1 MNLFQLALRN
11 LRRRPMRTSL
21 AVLGVAL
28 AVGSA
33 IALLGL
39 SRSIED
45 SVRQGVDE
53 RGVDLAITE
62 KGSSDLFSGVL
73 PQELDAKL
81 KRIPGVTGVAGEF
94 LTFAPTGDGHQILIS
109 GWTRDSYFWDRAP
122 LRQGRLPTP
131 GEHNVALAGDA
142 LAETLGKTAGDSV
155 DVLGVR
161 FRIIG
166 VTKYSS
172 TLNRGLLIVPLDDL
186 QTATYRS
193 GQVTGFN
200 VSVSAGLS
208 APQVETL
215 KRRIEALGG
224 VYVSTTD
231 EILRDSRNIKVLH
244 AVSTAT
250 SVIALVMGVLNV
262 LNTLIMAVQERTR
275 EMGILAAIGW
285 SRLQVIRSIM
295 LEGLILC
302 GVGSAFGVG
311 IGYLAAWL
319 CVAIPVIG
327 SVLSFTPT
335 PGLVA
340 ATVASALGLSLVGCL
355 YPALRAVN
363 MTPAT
368 ALQRA

>member
-45 SVRQGVDE
+45 SVRRGVDE
-53 RGVDLAITE
+53 RGVDLAVTE

-73 PQELDAKL
+73 PQTLDARL
-81 KRIPGVTGVAGEF
+81 RGIPGVAGVAGEF
-94 LTFAPTGDGHQILIS
+94 LTFAPTDDGRQILLS
-109 GWTRDSYFWDRAP
+109 GWTRDSYFWARAP
-122 LRQGRLPTP
+122 LLQGRLPAA
-131 GEHNVALAGDA
+131 GEHNVALIGDA
-142 LAETLGKTAGDSV
+142 LSETLAKKTGDSV
-155 DVLGVR
+155 AVLGTS

-186 QTATYRS
+186 QAATYRT

-200 VSVSAGLS
+200 VSVAPGLT
-208 APQVETL
+208 APQLDTL
-215 KRRIEALGG
+215 KRRITALGG

-244 AVSTAT
+244 AVSLAT
-250 SVIALVMGVLNV
+250 SEIALMMGVLNV
-262 LNTLIMAVQERTR
+262 LNTLLMAVQERTR
-275 EMGILAAIGW
+275 EMGVLAAVGW
-285 SRLQVIRSIM
+285 SRALIVRSII

-302 GVGSAFGVG
+302 GLGSVTGVG
-311 IGYLAAWL
+311 IGYLASWF
-319 CVAIPVIG
+319 CTAIPVIG

-340 ATVASALGLSLVGCL
+340 VTVAGAFGLSLLGSL

-363 MTPAT
+363 MTPAA